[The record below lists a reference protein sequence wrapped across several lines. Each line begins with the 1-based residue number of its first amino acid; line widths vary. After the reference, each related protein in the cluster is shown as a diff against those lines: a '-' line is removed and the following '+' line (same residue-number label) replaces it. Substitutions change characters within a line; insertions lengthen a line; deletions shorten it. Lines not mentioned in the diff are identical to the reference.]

1 MKTIDCR
8 CGAVLVV
15 PPGAP
20 SMVCATCMRT
30 HVLVAEQDL
39 GTADTMAA
47 IAFDPKL
54 VPMSQPPPAAI
65 PVTKRGVEPSPIGRP
80 SQQVI
85 EPIATHVPT
94 SRRTGHPERAVHF
107 EAQRAATAEPRPRTA
122 WRLALVIVIVVAAI
136 AVAVALAA
144 R

>member
-1 MKTIDCR
+1 MKTVNCA

-30 HVLVAEQDL
+30 HVLVGEQDL

-47 IAFDPKL
+47 IQFDSKL
-54 VPMSQPPPAAI
+54 VPMSQPPPSPI
-65 PVTKRGVEPSPIGRP
+65 PVTKRGVEPSPVGRP

-85 EPIATHVPT
+85 EVPPSIPTHVPT

-107 EAQRAATAEPRPRTA
+107 DAQSSARGFP
-122 WRLALVIVIVVAAI
+122 WLLVLGIVIVVGAI
-136 AVAVALAA
+136 AVALVAT

>member
-1 MKTIDCR
+1 MKTVDCR

-30 HVLVAEQDL
+30 HVLVGEQDI

-47 IAFDPKL
+47 IQFDPKL
-54 VPMSQPPPAAI
+54 VPMSQPPPAI

-80 SQQVI
+80 SLQVI
-85 EPIATHVPT
+85 EKPASITPQVPP

-107 EAQRAATAEPRPRTA
+107 DAQSNARSFP
-122 WRLALVIVIVVAAI
+122 WLLVLGIAIVVAAVAI
-136 AVAVALAA
+136 ALVAT

>member
-30 HVLVAEQDL
+30 HVLSVEQDL

-47 IAFDPKL
+47 IQFDPKL
-54 VPMSQPPPAAI
+54 VPMSQPPPAI

-80 SQQVI
+80 SQHLI
-85 EPIATHVPT
+85 EPIATHVPP

-107 EAQRAATAEPRPRTA
+107 EAQRAATAEPRARPA
-122 WRLALVIVIVVAAI
+122 WPLALAIVIVVAVV
-136 AVAVALAA
+136 AVAIALAA